1 MAHGP
6 RYRVPRRRRRE
17 QRTDYE
23 RRLALLKSGKT
34 RAVVRRQNQNTIV
47 QFIDYDPD
55 GDIVRT
61 QATAHDLEAQGWDE
75 HTGNLPAAYL
85 TGLLA
90 GSRALEAGIEEAV
103 LDLGL
108 HKPAPRSGVFSALKG
123 LIDAG
128 LDIPHGEAV
137 LPSDERAHGEHISED
152 VAETTRT
159 IKDDILEGS
168 A

>member
-1 MAHGP
+1 MAQGP
-6 RYRVPRRRRRE
+6 RYRVQRRRRRE

-34 RAVVRRQNQNTIV
+34 RAVVRRQNNNTIV

-55 GDIVRT
+55 GDIVLT
-61 QATAHDLEAQGWDE
+61 QATAHDLEPLGWDG
-75 HTGNLPAAYL
+75 HTGNIPAAYL

-90 GSRALEAGIEEAV
+90 GTRAIETGIEDAV
-103 LDLGL
+103 LDIGL
-108 HKPAPRSGVFSALKG
+108 HKPTPRSGVFSALKG

-128 LDIPHGEAV
+128 MTIPHGDTV

-159 IKDDILEGS
+159 VKDEILEGS